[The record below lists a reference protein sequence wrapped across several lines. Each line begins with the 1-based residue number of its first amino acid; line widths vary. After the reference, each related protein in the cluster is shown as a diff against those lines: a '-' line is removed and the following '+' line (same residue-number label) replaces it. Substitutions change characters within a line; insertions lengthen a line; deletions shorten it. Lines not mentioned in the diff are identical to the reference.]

1 MPCWNVKN
9 LRHWITPSKITRC
22 HLCFIPGYCMHGP
35 QGPPSWVNLTPPPP
49 ALPVESEG
57 YTVTPWFIWKSPL
70 WMKRKIILKS
80 NRFMT
85 FQNVE
90 KKIWGVSKAHF
101 EIFVQLR
108 LGSCLNTVTIKNGF
122 PSLDCWF
129 PVTPPQPWLT
139 PNLLRTWGG
148 INPQITAVFSK
159 QRTGFF
165 VANVGKG
172 RRLHPLQKY

>member
-1 MPCWNVKN
+1 MLKRKKSSALDHPLQNHPAATCASSQATACTVHKG
-9 LRHWITPSKITRC
+9 LPVGSI
-22 HLCFIPGYCMHGP
+22 L
-35 QGPPSWVNLTPPPP
+35 PPPP

-129 PVTPPQPWLT
+129 PGCCCGSQESTVGDPTPTLVDPKLT
-139 PNLLRTWGG
+139 TDLGRNKP
-148 INPQITAVFSK
+148 
-159 QRTGFF
+159 
-165 VANVGKG
+165 ANN
-172 RRLHPLQKY
+172 RCIQ

>member
-1 MPCWNVKN
+1 MLKRKKSSALDHPLQNHPLPPV
-9 LRHWITPSKITRC
+9 LHPRLLHARSTRASQ
-22 HLCFIPGYCMHGP
+22 LGQSY
-35 QGPPSWVNLTPPPP
+35 PPPP

-165 VANVGKG
+165 VANVGKW

>member
-1 MPCWNVKN
+1 MLNVKN
-9 LRHWITPSKITRC
+9 LRHWITPSKITP
-22 HLCFIPGYCMHGP
+22 L
-35 QGPPSWVNLTPPPP
+35 PPVLHPRLLHARSTRASQLGQSYPPP

-70 WMKRKIILKS
+70 WMKGKIILKS

-129 PVTPPQPWLT
+129 PGCCCGSQESTVGDPTPTLVDPKLT
-139 PNLLRTWGG
+139 TDLGRNKP
-148 INPQITAVFSK
+148 
-159 QRTGFF
+159 
-165 VANVGKG
+165 ANN
-172 RRLHPLQKY
+172 RCIQ